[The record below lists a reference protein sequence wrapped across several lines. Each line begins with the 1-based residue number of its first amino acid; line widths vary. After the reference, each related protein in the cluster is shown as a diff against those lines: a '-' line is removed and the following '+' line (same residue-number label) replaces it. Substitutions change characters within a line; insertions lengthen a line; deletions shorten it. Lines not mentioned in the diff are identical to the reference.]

1 MSEHFKF
8 FLLVILASVIGL
20 IPFMLGYALYHLLS
34 WLFSK
39 RHTKEA
45 ISERDAAIAAI
56 NARNPN

>member
-1 MSEHFKF
+1 MSGNFKH
-8 FLLVILASVIGL
+8 FLLMSLGIATGV
-20 IPFMLGYALYHLLS
+20 IPFILGYALYHFLR

-39 RHTKEA
+39 RHSKEA